1 MRDSNLIHAAG
12 VIRSCLNEVDVFGA
26 LDYGEFG
33 VILNLYQEE
42 EVTAKSVAM
51 NELLSNTSFVMA
63 EQGYPI
69 AIVWGIK
76 GIMANGQP
84 DQLILTA
91 SEKARSSQPA

>member
-33 VILNLYQEE
+33 VILNFYQEE
-42 EVTAKSVAM
+42 AVTAKVVAM
-51 NELLSNTSFVMA
+51 NELLSHTSFVMA

-69 AIVWGIK
+69 AIVWGSK
-76 GIMANGQP
+76 ELWQMA
-84 DQLILTA
+84 
-91 SEKARSSQPA
+91 SQTN